1 MGIKP
6 LCGECYWPW
15 PFHAPW
21 CSNDCRHTAA
31 VAVALTLGG
40 CATLSTADKA
50 GVALCQ
56 LWQATNPPP
65 NTADNVAQVSC
76 DVIEVTAPWVQAA
89 QLAAAKPNAQAAV
102 DALVAHPPLSLA
114 APCIDLKNPYQQHEG
129 E

>member
-1 MGIKP
+1 MK
-6 LCGECYWPW
+6 
-15 PFHAPW
+15 
-21 CSNDCRHTAA
+21 RHSMAFA
-31 VAVALTLGG
+31 VLVELAIVGAVIWSAFALPG

-65 NTADNVAQVSC
+65 STADNVAQVSC

-102 DALVAHPPLSLA
+102 DALVAHPPLSIA